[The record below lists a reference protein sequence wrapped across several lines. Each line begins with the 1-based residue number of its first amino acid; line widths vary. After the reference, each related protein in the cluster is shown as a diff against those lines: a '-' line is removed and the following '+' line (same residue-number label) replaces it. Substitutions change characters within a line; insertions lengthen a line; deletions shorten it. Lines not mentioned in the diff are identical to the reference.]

1 MFSDLQIYITC
12 TIQSEFISEKI
23 ESAKKFLMAL
33 LLILWGLLKVKMNAE
48 ETFKRQT
55 FSPHPIVPFLSD
67 AHIFQMSLF
76 IKRMS
81 WLPAVSKFSHNLLFR
96 MTGNEIHGQT
106 SEGAYFTP
114 CGLFITIRERGQK
127 NRGKG
132 RMLENDKER

>member
-81 WLPAVSKFSHNLLFR
+81 
-96 MTGNEIHGQT
+96 
-106 SEGAYFTP
+106 
-114 CGLFITIRERGQK
+114 
-127 NRGKG
+127 
-132 RMLENDKER
+132 